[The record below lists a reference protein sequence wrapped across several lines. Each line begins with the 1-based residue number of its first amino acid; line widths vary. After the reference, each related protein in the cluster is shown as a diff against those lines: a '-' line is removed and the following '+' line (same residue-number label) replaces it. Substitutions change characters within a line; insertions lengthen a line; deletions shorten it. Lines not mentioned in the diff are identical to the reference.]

1 MKVSLCHVPRD
12 GADPDGA
19 GRVSSPIE
27 SESGHGGDV
36 HVGLHPA
43 GDGQGP
49 RPAHASG
56 DTRSAAGAARATPQA
71 QRCRRDPRRAGSG
84 VIVLDASALVEL
96 LLNTPAGHAVAT
108 RIADPAL
115 GLHVPHLADVEVAQA
130 FRRYTRTG
138 ELDAAAGAA
147 ALEDLRSLDLQRH
160 SHEPLLE
167 RVWELRE

>member
-1 MKVSLCHVPRD
+1 M
-12 GADPDGA
+12 
-19 GRVSSPIE
+19 
-27 SESGHGGDV
+27 
-36 HVGLHPA
+36 
-43 GDGQGP
+43 
-49 RPAHASG
+49 
-56 DTRSAAGAARATPQA
+56 
-71 QRCRRDPRRAGSG
+71 
-84 VIVLDASALVEL
+84 IVLDASALVEL

-167 RVWELRE
+167 RVWELRENLGAYDAVYVALAEALDATLLTCDGRLARAPTAARRVELVARV